1 MTDKHFWPF
10 FITGLIIVWAVPLF
24 AHWLDDAMAAYWLGV
39 ALAWL
44 WREWVQREIDKRRR
58 ASDERAHE
66 SLQEWYEKKLGE
78 GGASTPSGYAHP
90 VKNVLTYGDQ

>member
-1 MTDKHFWPF
+1 MTDKHFCPF

-44 WREWVQREIDKRRR
+44 WREWVQREIDRRRR

-66 SLQEWYEKKLGE
+66 SLQEWYEKKH
-78 GGASTPSGYAHP
+78 GGAEVAE
-90 VKNVLTYGDQ
+90 

>member
-58 ASDERAHE
+58 ASDERAVHHPKCDHGCGFHE
-66 SLQEWYEKKLGE
+66 PFGWVISADCPLHDEIPG
-78 GGASTPSGYAHP
+78 
-90 VKNVLTYGDQ
+90 VVR